1 MYTFIFLLLLGSA
14 DEAEKGTTEE
24 PTQTEEHE
32 QREEDDDY
40 DEEEE
45 EEEETITKRPR
56 LPSFK
61 RANRD
66 STEDDDPELT
76 RMREELRSKRQGLD
90 GENAEQ
96 NQDSQQ
102 PPGELDPGQG

>member
-45 EEEETITKRPR
+45 EETITKRPR

-66 STEDDDPELT
+66 STEEDDPELT

-102 PPGELDPGQG
+102 PPGEVDPGQG